1 MRLVFEHKYQ
11 TLCFSEAALKRSD
24 QQQTSQNG
32 NLEHFTQIQ
41 GSMSEDEALAK
52 AIHESMLNEQITA
65 ANQQT
70 STAAS
75 GSKNCSI
82 S

>member
-1 MRLVFEHKYQ
+1 MQ
-11 TLCFSEAALKRSD
+11 NNFSEAALKRID
-24 QQQTSQNG
+24 QQTSQNG
-32 NLEHFTQIQ
+32 NHQYFTQIQ

-65 ANQQT
+65 ANQPT
-70 STAAS
+70 STTSS
-75 GSKNCSI
+75 GNKNCAI

>member
-1 MRLVFEHKYQ
+1 M
-11 TLCFSEAALKRSD
+11 KRID
-24 QQQTSQNG
+24 QQTNING
-32 NLEHFTQIQ
+32 NRDHFTQIQ

-52 AIHESMLNEQITA
+52 AIHESMLNERITA
-65 ANQQT
+65 ANQPT

-75 GSKNCSI
+75 GNKNCAI